1 MEPLFLAV
9 ACGCQ
14 AGLFRDALHEVYLAR
29 IQRGNT
35 SFTANV
41 LGARVALL
49 SALAHFFERERW
61 DLPVQRGAEEQSLT
75 AEDEFLILTQA
86 ALYLTATR
94 GHSAPEALVCHERVE
109 SLCHLLHRPLPLY
122 SALIGQWRYTLT
134 TDKLS
139 AGLKIAKRVYFLAQE
154 QNNPALLL
162 GAYRVLAVPL
172 YVMGDFEAARQ
183 HARRGVELWRSG
195 DISSPVEEVSAPAV
209 ICLCYAALSEWHV
222 EEIASCQAT
231 MAEAI
236 YLARELND
244 LHALALALW
253 LAGFLGHFE
262 RHPAKVERLTS
273 ALIELSTRQHFA
285 LWLAGGEILRGW
297 ARAASGDA
305 AQGISGIEK
314 GIAGWRATGSILMV
328 PYYLALK
335 AEALHLAGRTPE
347 ALEAIQE
354 AEALVE
360 RSEERWWCAELQRL
374 RGLFLT
380 AMGAEETQ
388 IEASFCEAINTARE
402 QKSVSLEKRA
412 EATYAEYRRQK
423 ASGSEGRGFRL
434 PLC

>member
-1 MEPLFLAV
+1 M
-9 ACGCQ
+9 
-14 AGLFRDALHEVYLAR
+14 
-29 IQRGNT
+29 
-35 SFTANV
+35 
-41 LGARVALL
+41 
-49 SALAHFFERERW
+49 
-61 DLPVQRGAEEQSLT
+61 PVQRGADEQSLT

-109 SLCHLLHRPLPLY
+109 SLCHLLHRPLSLY

-222 EEIASCQAT
+222 GEIASCQAT
-231 MAEAI
+231 MDEAI
-236 YLARELND
+236 SVARELND

-297 ARAASGDA
+297 ARGASGDA

-347 ALEAIQE
+347 ALEAIRE

-360 RSEERWWCAELQRL
+360 RSEERWWCAELHRL
-374 RGLFLT
+374 GGVFL
-380 AMGAEETQ
+380 AALGADEAQ
-388 IEASFCEAINTARE
+388 IEAAFCEAISTARE
-402 QKSVSLEKRA
+402 QKSVLLVKRA
-412 EATYAEYRRQK
+412 EASYAEYGCRK
-423 ASGSEGRGFRL
+423 
-434 PLC
+434 